1 MPESSAVLTAS
12 VVVSELLVGFSNS
25 LMQMNTAIDPKT
37 NIVSNKLMPSLNSVK
52 AIISGIDIPLIIN
65 ERWLMNVILV

>member
-1 MPESSAVLTAS
+1 MTAS
-12 VVVSELLVGFSNS
+12 VVVSTLLVGFRNS
-25 LMQMNTAIDPKT
+25 PIEMNTAIDPKT
-37 NIVSNKLMPSLNSVK
+37 KIMSSKFMPSLNNVR